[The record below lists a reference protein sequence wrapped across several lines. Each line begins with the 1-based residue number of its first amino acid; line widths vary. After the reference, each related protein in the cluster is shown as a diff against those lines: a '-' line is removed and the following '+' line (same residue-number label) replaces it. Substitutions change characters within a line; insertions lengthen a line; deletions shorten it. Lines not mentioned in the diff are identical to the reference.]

1 MKKLFILLFVLLF
14 SFTLTAC
21 SEDMTIPNS
30 IDDLNGLVDDLNAE
44 DVALNSAIED
54 LQDDLG
60 NLEDNVSDLEDVDA
74 DTQVIIDGILDDISD
89 IEDQLAALDLLIGDN
104 ADAIAA
110 IDLLVAALQGQVAT
124 LEELVDHLYVEKLPF
139 LKQVEIILVHTN
151 DVHGRVNDD
160 AWSGT
165 MGMAT
170 VKNIIDEIDSQYDN
184 TWLISAGDIFHG
196 TTFATL
202 EEGESVLNVM
212 NFVGYDL
219 MVPGN
224 HDFDY
229 GMDRLL
235 ELEELANFPLITANI
250 QYKADDSDFMN
261 PYVIQDFDGVK
272 VGFFGLTTPETLYK
286 THPDN
291 VTELNFLDP
300 IVQAQ
305 LMVDELTPLVDVIV
319 LVAHIGLDESTDIT
333 TEDIANAVDGIDVI
347 IDGHSHTMLPHGLMV
362 NDTLIVSTGEYMKN
376 LGVLSIVVQGGQV
389 VAKNSM
395 LISSDYAAEL
405 GYGADQDVQDYIDSI
420 VAAQSIILDEVVG
433 QTSVVLVGERDNVRT
448 SETNLGDLI
457 TDSMLDVTGADIAIT
472 NGGGIRASI
481 PVGNVTVGDIITVL
495 PFGNIIVTKELTGQ
509 AIIDTLEYGTSS
521 YPNSSGKFP
530 HVAGITFDIN
540 INNEDGARVENV
552 MVDGVPID
560 PVATYVVATND
571 FLAAGGDGYVEFGL
585 VPTAAEFG
593 GLHEALTTK
602 FVVGTD
608 VVLPT
613 MGRINVTNPPELF
626 FSQYGEPDGGNCKFI
641 EIYNPTSVEVDLSH
655 YTIIKGGN
663 GDTFEES
670 TNIETLVGTL
680 APGAVLVIG
689 NPACFDGTDT
699 GSVDAGFPQTGIVYI
714 ASTVVGYINGD
725 DALGLFKDGVL
736 IDTIG
741 LSGED
746 PGTFWAVGNGDL
758 LGGTT
763 LNEGM
768 IRIPTAVNGSP
779 NWAVAAMEWISIDD
793 RDYTNVGSHT
803 VTP

>member
-1 MKKLFILLFVLLF
+1 MKKLLILFFVLLF

-30 IDDLNGLVDDLNAE
+30 IDDLNAIVDDLNAE
-44 DVALNSAIED
+44 DVALNDAIAD
-54 LQDDLG
+54 LEDDLG
-60 NLEDNVSDLEDVDA
+60 DLETSITDLDDVDTA
-74 DTQVIIDGILDDISD
+74 TQAAIDDILAD
-89 IEDQLAALDLLIGDN
+89 ITAIKTQLAALETLSGDN
-104 ADAIAA
+104 EDAIAA
-110 IDLLVAALQGQVAT
+110 IDTLVAT
-124 LEELVDHLYVEKLPF
+124 LQTQVDALQATVDELTVEKLPF
-139 LKQVEIILVHTN
+139 LKQTEIILVHTN

-160 AWSGT
+160 SWSGT

-170 VKNIIDEIDSQYDN
+170 VKNIIDEIDKQYEN

-229 GMDRLL
+229 GSDRLL
-235 ELEELANFPLITANI
+235 ELEALADFPMITANI

-261 PYVIQDFDGVK
+261 PYVIHEFDGVK
-272 VGFFGLTTPETLYK
+272 VGFFGLTSPETVYK

-291 VTELNFLDP
+291 VATLNFLDP

-305 LMVDELTPLVDVIV
+305 AMVDELGPQVDVIV
-319 LVAHIGLDESTDIT
+319 LVAHVGIDESTAIT

-347 IDGHSHTMLPHGLMV
+347 IDGHSHSTLPHGMTV
-362 NDTLIVSTGEYMKN
+362 NDTLIVSTGSYMRN

-389 VAKNSM
+389 VAKNST

-405 GYGADQDVQDYIDSI
+405 GYGADEEVQAYIDDI
-420 VAAQSIILDEVVG
+420 VADQAVILDEVVG
-433 QTSVVLVGERDNVRT
+433 QTAVVLQGERDFVRT
-448 SETNLGDLI
+448 GETNLGDLI
-457 TDSMLDVTGADIAIT
+457 TDAMIDVTGADIAIT

-509 AIIDTLEYGTSS
+509 AVLDTLEYGTSS
-521 YPNSSGKFP
+521 YPNASGKFP

-540 INNEDGARVENV
+540 INNEEGSRVENV
-552 MVDGVPID
+552 MVNGVPLD
-560 PVATYVVATND
+560 LNATYVVATND
-571 FLAAGGDGYVEFGL
+571 FLAAGGDGYTEFGL
-585 VPTAAEFG
+585 VPTKAEFG

-602 FVVGTD
+602 FTVGVD
-608 VVLPT
+608 VVMPT
-613 MGRINVTNPPELF
+613 MGRITVTNPPELF
-626 FSQYGEPDGGNCKFI
+626 FSQYGDGDGGNCKFV
-641 EIYNPTSVEVDLSH
+641 ELYNPTDAPIDLSH

-663 GDTFEES
+663 GTPFADS
-670 TNIETLVGTL
+670 TNIETLTGTL
-680 APGAVLVIG
+680 AAGAVIVIG
-689 NPACFDGTDT
+689 NPACFDGTDSA
-699 GSVDAGFPQTGIVYI
+699 SVDAGFPQIGLTYI
-714 ASTVVGYINGD
+714 GSTVVGYINGD

-741 LSGED
+741 QNGED
-746 PGTFWAVGNGDL
+746 PGSSWVVGD
-758 LGGTT
+758 GTT
-763 LNEGM
+763 ADTGL
-768 IRIPTAVNGSP
+768 IRMPGVVNGTP
-779 NWAVAAMEWISIDD
+779 NWAVGATEWIVIDD
-793 RDYTNVGSHT
+793 RDYTNVGIHT